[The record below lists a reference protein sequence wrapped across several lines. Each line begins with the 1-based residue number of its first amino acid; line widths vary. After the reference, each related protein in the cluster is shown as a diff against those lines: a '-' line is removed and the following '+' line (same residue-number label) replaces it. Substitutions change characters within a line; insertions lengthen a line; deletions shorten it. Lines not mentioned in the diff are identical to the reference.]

1 MASFPGTST
10 ERQQTGT
17 KAEDDAL
24 AFLQGQGL
32 TPVTRN
38 FRCRFGEIDLIMQEG
53 NTLVFVEVKTRKD
66 CAARFDDYGLP
77 CEAVNTEKQRHILYT
92 ARIFLEKHPTD
103 KYIRF
108 DVVEIYRSE
117 DGKSTRVNHIESAF
131 EAR

>member
-38 FRCRFGEIDLIMQEG
+38 FRCRSGEIDLIMQDG
-53 NTLVFVEVKTRKD
+53 NTLVFVEVRKRKNRLYGG
-66 CAARFDDYGLP
+66 AAASITP
-77 CEAVNTEKQRHILYT
+77 AKQQKLIKN
-92 ARIFLEKHPTD
+92 A
-103 KYIRF
+103 
-108 DVVEIYRSE
+108 
-117 DGKSTRVNHIESAF
+117 
-131 EAR
+131 